1 MAEGAT
7 PLWRWAPD
15 AGALADAATAATA
28 GGAGGKVEAREDA
41 GGGKGRGLFWAGLAA
56 LPAGALAFR
65 ERPLAAAQHVSNR
78 AAAPCCPGCHRF
90 VGGGERFL
98 SACLGRGGEGTG
110 DSLTATPPAAVG
122 GSGSAPGGS
131 FRVPRWK
138 EAMAAGGW
146 APPAAGLRCRGG
158 CGAEYCGVACEEAA
172 WRGAH
177 GLLCP
182 GAGPAPAWDEALE
195 AARAEEEGT
204 AGPPQKRA
212 RPESSNAEN
221 GLGRQF
227 WSAAFLAHA
236 AATND
241 VFALAG
247 LCVADVLSRAR
258 RRLAERPAEPA
269 PGAAAA
275 DAALRWAWTPYG
287 LGWKALWWEC
297 VPCPPESA
305 EGGNG
310 GEREFRAALRGLAG
324 DSALLLR
331 RALFDARFPA
341 LFNDE
346 VLGSLVGM
354 FELNN
359 LDMVVSNPLARYFR
373 YMESLR
379 EGVTGKEEAGG
390 LAEGDLAAAAA
401 LEALIEDA
409 DTDCHCSGTAFF
421 RAQSLMN
428 HSCDPNCAAR
438 KGDAD
443 ADDSAMLYAL
453 RPIQPGEELTISYI
467 EERDED
473 GQLRPVEERRRLL
486 RDYGFECGCP
496 LCVKEAE
503 AKIPVPGPTPG
514 AP

>member
-1 MAEGAT
+1 MAEGASAP
-7 PLWRWAPD
+7 PLWRWAPA
-15 AGALADAATAATA
+15 AGALADAAAAA
-28 GGAGGKVEAREDA
+28 AAGAGGGVEAREDA
-41 GGGKGRGLFWAGLAA
+41 GGGKGRGLFWAGRAA

-65 ERPLAAAQHVSNR
+65 ERPLAAAQHAANR

-90 VGGGERFL
+90 VGGGERLL
-98 SACLGRGGEGTG
+98 SACLGYGGG
-110 DSLTATPPAAVG
+110 SPTAPPPAAAG

-131 FRVPRWK
+131 LRVPRWK

-158 CGAEYCGVACEEAA
+158 CGAEYCGAVCEEAA

-195 AARAEEEGT
+195 AARAEEEG
-204 AGPPQKRA
+204 AARPPQKRA
-212 RPESSNAEN
+212 RPEPSNAES

-227 WSAAFLAHA
+227 WSAAFLGHA

-241 VFALAG
+241 AFALAG
-247 LCVADVLSRAR
+247 FCVADVLSRAR
-258 RRLAERPAEPA
+258 QRLAELPAEPA
-269 PGAAAA
+269 PGAAEA

-297 VPCPPESA
+297 VPCPPEESA
-305 EGGNG
+305 EGGIG

-341 LFNDE
+341 LFDDE

-373 YMESLR
+373 YMESLG
-379 EGVTGKEEAGG
+379 EGTSGKEEAGRG
-390 LAEGDLAAAAA
+390 AEGDRAAAAA
-401 LEALIEDA
+401 LEALVEGA

-428 HSCDPNCAAR
+428 HSCDPNSAAR

-473 GQLRPVEERRRLL
+473 GQLLPAEERRGLL

-496 LCVKEAE
+496 LCVEETE
-503 AKIPVPGPTPG
+503 AKVPVPGPTPG
-514 AP
+514 VP